1 MLPIAYRID
10 GPWSGELAIISRP
23 RGGEWLE
30 DELRSLKEAE
40 FAVLLSLLTKDEA
53 KELGVVKEAELS
65 AKCGLDF
72 LSFPIPDLGVPDSP
86 VAARNV
92 LVQLLDQL
100 HSGKKIAV
108 HCRQGIGRSALIV
121 ASLLVMAGL
130 EPSAAFRKVS
140 AARGLDVP
148 ETSQQRDWV
157 MELAHNINELARA

>member
-1 MLPIAYRID
+1 MFPIAYPID

-40 FAVLLSLLTKDEA
+40 YALLLSLLTEEEA
-53 KELGVVKEAELS
+53 KELGIAREAELS

-86 VAARNV
+86 VATRNLLAR
-92 LVQLLDQL
+92 LLDQL
-100 HSGKKIAV
+100 HGGKKIAV
-108 HCRQGIGRSALIV
+108 HCRQGIGRSGLIV
-121 ASLLVMAGL
+121 VSLLVTAGL

-140 AARGLDVP
+140 AARGLEVP
-148 ETSQQRDWV
+148 ETSQQRDWII
-157 MELAHNINELARA
+157 ELARDINELARA